1 MVCYNSKEI
10 KKREREYMNQ
20 NSGIEGFLS
29 ESEKK
34 AWRQKYFAEW
44 RARRKAQHPA
54 RKMRLEVDYKNM
66 NLN

>member
-1 MVCYNSKEI
+1 MK
-10 KKREREYMNQ
+10 Q

-34 AWRQKYFAEW
+34 ALRQKYFAEW
-44 RARRKAQHPA
+44 RARRKSQHPA
-54 RKMRLEVDYKNM
+54 RKKMRLDVDYKNI

>member
-1 MVCYNSKEI
+1 
-10 KKREREYMNQ
+10 MNQ